1 MTAFAVVLAPHESLV
16 TSHLLGRI
24 GAALEAVTGARAG
37 MTSSGCCALL
47 LSPLHSSDP
56 ARPIVH
62 PLSHVA
68 VTGQVLLED
77 RRALIERLDLDRDA
91 SDLDIVAASFNQ
103 WGTGCTE
110 HLNGEYAFALWD
122 PDRHTLVCARDGLG
136 IRLLYLGEGAGSVVV
151 SNVMAAVLAHPSVSG
166 EIDAARLVA
175 FLASGRVSTQTRTAY
190 RAIRAIP
197 EGHTLSIQF
206 PTGSRTLRRHWWMPA
221 PETIRARDDREIL
234 AGYRDVLAAA
244 VSDRARDGPVGIFL
258 SGGIDST
265 TVAAAAQDDA
275 RRGHLHAFTVVYGRL
290 LPGFDELAYAASAA
304 ERLVLPLTV
313 LEGDQDSALEAERT
327 GLSLMQPVDEP
338 TLANWRSTLGRA
350 AHYSTVALYGEDGDA
365 VFLPPGGREL
375 LRAQPIGSIALSA
388 SHYLIARR
396 SRPYVGLRL
405 RDRFRALIGRI
416 QRQPDPARPPEA
428 GHDQQVVERLRDLTS
443 MPPRQRPDIVPPRWL
458 TPEAVRLLQH
468 EEPETLFGQRP
479 MPLRPHATR
488 SRVQERLT
496 GTVPPFAETIG
507 PEVTR
512 QPLEIRLPILDT
524 RVLRYVLSVP
534 AIPWCQHKELP
545 RAAYRGILPDAILDR
560 PKTPLVG
567 FYEALVQSWR
577 ERIGGHLPAIASLPR
592 EWIDW
597 TAWHETLSVG
607 RPSDVMVAW
616 HVVQLDA
623 WLGERASGPEPL
635 CIA

>member
-24 GAALEAVTGARAG
+24 GSALEAVTGARAG
-37 MTSSGCCALL
+37 MTRSGCCALL

-91 SDLDIVAASFNQ
+91 SDLDIVAAAFNQ
-103 WGTGCTE
+103 WGTDCTE

-166 EIDAARLVA
+166 EVDAARLVA
-175 FLASGRVSTQTRTAY
+175 FLASGRVTTQTRTAY
-190 RAIRAIP
+190 RAIRAVP

-275 RRGHLHAFTVVYGRL
+275 RRGHLHAFTVVYRRL
-290 LPGFDELAYAASAA
+290 LPEDELAYAASVAA
-304 ERLVLPLTV
+304 RLGLPLTMI
-313 LEGDQDSALEAERT
+313 EGDRYPALEAERA
-327 GLSLMQPVDEP
+327 GLGLAQPADEP
-338 TLANWRSTLGRA
+338 TLADFRAVLGRA
-350 AHYSTVALYGEDGDA
+350 AQHSTVALYGEDGDA

-375 LRAQPIGSIALSA
+375 LHAQPIGSIALSA
-388 SHYLIARR
+388 ARYSITRR
-396 SRPYVGLRL
+396 SRPYLGLRL
-405 RDRFRALIGRI
+405 RDRLRPLIGRV
-416 QRQPDPARPPEA
+416 RLQPDPARPLEG
-428 GHDQQVVERLRDLTS
+428 GHDQPLFKRLLDLMS
-443 MPPRQRPDIVPPRWL
+443 MRPGQCPSIVPPRWL
-458 TPEAVRLLQH
+458 TPETVRLLQH
-468 EEPETLFGQRP
+468 DQPETLFGQRP
-479 MPLRPHATR
+479 MPLPPHRTR
-488 SRVQERLT
+488 SRVQDRLT
-496 GTVPPFAETIG
+496 GTVPLFAETIG

-512 QPLEIRLPILDT
+512 QPLEVRLPILDT
-524 RVLRYVLSVP
+524 RVLRYVFSVP
-534 AIPWCQHKELP
+534 AIPWCQHKQLP
-545 RAAYRGILPDAILDR
+545 RVAYRGILPDQILDR
-560 PKTPLVG
+560 PKTPLAG
-567 FYEALVQSWR
+567 FFEALVQSWR
-577 ERIGGHLPAIASLPR
+577 DRIGGHVPATSFMPR

-607 RPSDVMVAW
+607 RPGDVMMAW
-616 HVVQLDA
+616 RVVHLDA
-623 WLGERASGPEPL
+623 WLGEQASRPEPL

>member
-1 MTAFAVVLAPHESLV
+1 MTAFAVVLAPHESFV

-24 GAALEAVTGARAG
+24 GSALEAVTGARAG

-77 RRALIERLDLDRDA
+77 RRALSERLDLDRDA
-91 SDLDIVAASFNQ
+91 SDLDIVAAAFNR
-103 WGTGCTE
+103 WGTDCTE

-175 FLASGRVSTQTRTAY
+175 FLASGRVTTQTRTAY

-197 EGHTLSIQF
+197 EGHTLSVQF

-221 PETIRARDDREIL
+221 PETVRARDDREIL

-265 TVAAAAQDDA
+265 TVAAAAQDVP
-275 RRGHLHAFTVVYGRL
+275 RGGPLHAFTVVFRRL
-290 LPGFDELAYAASAA
+290 LPEDELAYAASVAA
-304 ERLVLPLTV
+304 RLGLPLTMI
-313 LEGDQDSALEAERT
+313 EGDRYPALEAERA
-327 GLSLMQPVDEP
+327 GLSLAQPADEP
-338 TLANWRSTLGRA
+338 TLADFRAVLGRA
-350 AHYSTVALYGEDGDA
+350 AQHSTVALYGEDGDA

-388 SHYLIARR
+388 ARYSIIRR
-396 SRPYVGLRL
+396 SRPYLGLRL
-405 RDRFRALIGRI
+405 RDRLRPLTGRV
-416 QRQPDPARPPEA
+416 RLQPDPAREG
-428 GHDQQVVERLRDLTS
+428 GHDQPFFKRLLDLMS
-443 MPPRQRPDIVPPRWL
+443 MRPRQSPSIVPPRWL
-458 TPEAVRLLQH
+458 TPETVRLLQH
-468 EEPETLFGQRP
+468 DQPETLFGQQP
-479 MPLRPHATR
+479 MPLSPHPTR
-488 SRVQERLT
+488 SRVQDRLT
-496 GTVPPFAETIG
+496 GTVPLFAETIG

-512 QPLEIRLPILDT
+512 QPLEVRLPMLDT
-524 RVLRYVLSVP
+524 RVLRYVFSVP
-534 AIPWCQHKELP
+534 AIPWCQHKQLP
-545 RAAYRGILPDAILDR
+545 RVAYRGILPDQILDR
-560 PKTPLVG
+560 PKTPLAG

-577 ERIGGHLPAIASLPR
+577 DRIGGQLPVTSFMPR

>member
-1 MTAFAVVLAPHESLV
+1 MTAFAVVLAPHESFV

-24 GAALEAVTGARAG
+24 GSALEAVTGARAG

-91 SDLDIVAASFNQ
+91 SDLDIVAAAFNR
-103 WGTGCTE
+103 WGTDCTE

-175 FLASGRVSTQTRTAY
+175 FLASGRVTTRTRTAY

-197 EGHTLSIQF
+197 EGHTLSVQF

-221 PETIRARDDREIL
+221 PETVRARDDREIL
-234 AGYRDVLAAA
+234 AGYRDVIAAA

-275 RRGHLHAFTVVYGRL
+275 RRGHLHAFTVVYRRL
-290 LPGFDELAYAASAA
+290 LPEDELAYAASVAA
-304 ERLVLPLTV
+304 RLGLPLTMI
-313 LEGDQDSALEAERT
+313 EGDRYPALEAERA
-327 GLSLMQPVDEP
+327 GLSLAQPADEP
-338 TLANWRSTLGRA
+338 TLADFRAVLGRA
-350 AHYSTVALYGEDGDA
+350 AQHSTVALYGEDGDA

-375 LRAQPIGSIALSA
+375 LRAQPIGAIMLSA
-388 SHYLIARR
+388 ARYVINRR
-396 SRPYVGLRL
+396 SRPYLGLRL
-405 RDRFRALIGRI
+405 RDRLRSFTGSVRL
-416 QRQPDPARPPEA
+416 QPDHFRYQ
-428 GHDQQVVERLRDLTS
+428 HFFKSLRHLISTQ
-443 MPPRQRPDIVPPRWL
+443 PRENPSIVPPRWL
-458 TPEAVRLLQH
+458 MADAIRLLEHQ
-468 EEPETLFGQRP
+468 EAETLFGQRP
-479 MPLRPHATR
+479 TPLPPHPAR

-496 GTVPPFAETIG
+496 GTVPLFAETIG

-512 QPLEIRLPILDT
+512 QRLEVRLPILDT
-524 RVLRYVLSVP
+524 RVVRYVFSVP
-534 AIPWCQHKELP
+534 GIPWCQHKQLP
-545 RAAYRGILPDAILDR
+545 RVAYRGILPDQVLDR
-560 PKTPLVG
+560 PKTPLAG

-577 ERIGGHLPAIASLPR
+577 DRIGDHLPVTSFMPR